1 MYIQVHCDVEKD
13 DLVVAKKTSV
23 IVVFIGMLMSLI
35 FYLVVRFWQD
45 MQDAEYKKWDID
57 TCTPADYTIK
67 MSITD
72 KQYET
77 YKEGKSNGTIKD
89 DLLDLIA

>member
-1 MYIQVHCDVEKD
+1 MYIQVHCEVEQY
-13 DLVVAKKTSV
+13 DLVAARKTSV

-45 MQDAEYKKWDID
+45 TQDAEYKKWDID

-67 MSITD
+67 M
-72 KQYET
+72 
-77 YKEGKSNGTIKD
+77 
-89 DLLDLIA
+89 